1 MSLAIPALHQEN
13 VALSA
18 KGDDDDIEYEELG
31 LLPADI
37 PPVPS
42 FRGIPLKY
50 IS

>member
-1 MSLAIPALHQEN
+1 MSQLALPAHQEN
-13 VALSA
+13 HSL
-18 KGDDDDIEYEELG
+18 KGDDDDDIEYEELG